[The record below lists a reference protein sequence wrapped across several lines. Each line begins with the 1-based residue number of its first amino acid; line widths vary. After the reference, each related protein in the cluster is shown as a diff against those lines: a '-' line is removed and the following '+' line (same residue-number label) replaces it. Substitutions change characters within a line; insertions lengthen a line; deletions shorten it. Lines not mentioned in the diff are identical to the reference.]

1 MKKYILLNSAKSI
14 KMTEI
19 IWAKPDKKDLFT
31 DAALLLQPAANIY
44 NQAITHKNGIW

>member
-1 MKKYILLNSAKSI
+1 MP
-14 KMTEI
+14 EI

-31 DAALLLQPAANIY
+31 DAALVLQPAANVY